1 MRSRL
6 EKPTQPTSSSHLSSF
21 ETEKPTK
28 PRMNCLRIHASSAT
42 QAMLWM
48 VSHERS
54 HSRVAPEQLVTLEAF
69 NSATRGVIG
78 WWQPCVG
85 SGPPSCHSAA
95 VAPNSHLPP
104 PFRLSVNG
112 RLILE
117 SSNVAG
123 TDHYHWHMCAVRAC
137 LASWALLLLVYC
149 STNPLCCCSARG
161 RNPMNLLFA
170 KG

>member
-54 HSRVAPEQLVTLEAF
+54 HSRVAPAQTQQLHPTQTWRVNKGIEKSIVPEQLVTLEAF

-78 WWQPCVG
+78 W
-85 SGPPSCHSAA
+85 
-95 VAPNSHLPP
+95 
-104 PFRLSVNG
+104 
-112 RLILE
+112 
-117 SSNVAG
+117 
-123 TDHYHWHMCAVRAC
+123 
-137 LASWALLLLVYC
+137 
-149 STNPLCCCSARG
+149 
-161 RNPMNLLFA
+161 
-170 KG
+170 